1 MLSLCR
7 IFALHGATD
16 EFTKSEITPMYT
28 FDYLVFIGR
37 FQPFHLAHLQTI
49 EIALQQSQH
58 VILALGSAQSERNI
72 KNPFLAHEREQ
83 MILANFPEDE
93 QKRIH
98 FVHVV
103 DVYNDEKWVKQVKDL
118 VNKVVQPNA
127 KVGLIGH
134 FKDESSYYLALFP
147 EWEMVELDSLKDS
160 ISATPMREAY
170 YRGEIQTEFFPKGT
184 VYFLEEFQK
193 TSTYQS
199 LQQKF
204 NANDRSNIEASSGR
218 EIKHLRKR

>member
-1 MLSLCR
+1 MSH
-7 IFALHGATD
+7 IFLNGTTD

-28 FDYLVFIGR
+28 FDYLIFIGR
-37 FQPFHLAHLQTI
+37 FQPFHLAHMQTI

-58 VILALGSAQSERNI
+58 VVLALGSAQSERNI
-72 KNPFLAHEREQ
+72 KNPFLATEREQ
-83 MILANFPEDE
+83 MILSNFSEKD

-98 FVHVV
+98 FVHVI
-103 DVYNDEKWVKQVKDL
+103 DVYNDEKWVKQVKSL
-118 VNKVVQPNA
+118 VNQVIHPNA
-127 KVGLIGH
+127 EVGLIGH

-184 VYFLEEFQK
+184 IQFLTEFQK
-193 TSTYQS
+193 KDTYQK
-199 LQQKF
+199 LQQRF
-204 NANDRSNIEASSGR
+204 NEDDRSNLDESS
-218 EIKHLRKR
+218 